1 MEVNEEKR
9 KKFMEFSEQYLTYEE
24 YMTLGGTISKMPFN
38 ILEFE
43 ARKRIDNRTQNRIKY
58 MANKPNEVKLCVNA
72 MINTL
77 EQYVVD
83 NSKGINKNIASE
95 SIDGYSVSFITG
107 SQVQE
112 AIKSKKSE
120 LEDIMQTYLGDIRTS
135 DNIPVLYLG

>member
-1 MEVNEEKR
+1 
-9 KKFMEFSEQYLTYEE
+9 MEFSEQYLTYEE
-24 YMTLGGTISKMPFN
+24 FMTLGGTISKMPFN

-43 ARKRIDNRTQNRIKY
+43 TRNRINNRTQNRINNMKD
-58 MANKPNEVKLCVNA
+58 KPQEVKLCVNA

-77 EQYVVD
+77 VQYVID
-83 NSKGINKNIASE
+83 SSKGINKNIASE

-135 DNIPVLYLG
+135 DNIPVLYLGQ

>member
-1 MEVNEEKR
+1 
-9 KKFMEFSEQYLTYEE
+9 MEFSEQYLTYEE

-77 EQYVVD
+77 AQYVVD

>member
-1 MEVNEEKR
+1 
-9 KKFMEFSEQYLTYEE
+9 MEFSEQYLTYEE
-24 YMTLGGTISKMPFN
+24 FMTLGGTISKMPFN

-43 ARKRIDNRTQNRIKY
+43 ARNKINNRTQNRINNMKD
-58 MANKPNEVKLCVNA
+58 KPQEVKLCVNA

-77 EQYVVD
+77 VQYVVD

-120 LEDIMQTYLGDIRTS
+120 LEDIMQTYLGNVKTS
-135 DNIPVLYLG
+135 DGIPVLYLGV

>member
-1 MEVNEEKR
+1 
-9 KKFMEFSEQYLTYEE
+9 MEFSEQYLTYEE
-24 YMTLGGTISKMPFN
+24 FMTLGGTISKMPFN

-43 ARKRIDNRTQNRIKY
+43 TRNRINNRTQNRINNMKH
-58 MANKPNEVKLCVNA
+58 KPQEVKLCVNA

-77 EQYVVD
+77 VQYVVD

>member
-1 MEVNEEKR
+1 
-9 KKFMEFSEQYLTYEE
+9 MEFSGQYLTYEE
-24 YMTLGGTISKMPFN
+24 YKGLGGTLSEMPFK

-43 ARKRIDNRTQNRIKY
+43 TRKRIDNRTQNRIY
-58 MANKPNEVKLCVNA
+58 NMSNKPQEVKLCVNA

-83 NSKGINKNIASE
+83 SSKGINKNVASE
-95 SIDGYSVSFITG
+95 SIDGYSVSYITG

-112 AIKSKKSE
+112 AIVSKKSE
-120 LEDIMQTYLGDIRTS
+120 LEDIMRTYLGNIRTS

>member
-1 MEVNEEKR
+1 
-9 KKFMEFSEQYLTYEE
+9 MEFSGQYLTYEE
-24 YMTLGGTISKMPFN
+24 YKGLGGTLPEMPFN

-43 ARKRIDNRTQNRIKY
+43 TRKRIDNRTQNRIKY
-58 MANKPNEVKLCVNA
+58 MDSKPNEVKICVNA

-77 EQYVVD
+77 VQYVVD
-83 NSKGINKNIASE
+83 SSKSINKNVASE

-107 SQVQE
+107 SQIQE

-135 DNIPVLYLG
+135 YNIPVLYLG

>member
-1 MEVNEEKR
+1 
-9 KKFMEFSEQYLTYEE
+9 MEFSEQYLTYEE
-24 YMTLGGTISKMPFN
+24 FMTLGGTISKMPFN

-43 ARKRIDNRTQNRIKY
+43 TRNRINNRTQNRINNMKD
-58 MANKPNEVKLCVNA
+58 KPQEVKLCVNA

-77 EQYVVD
+77 VQYVVD
-83 NSKGINKNIASE
+83 NSKDINKNIASE

-120 LEDIMQTYLGDIRTS
+120 LEEIMQTYLGDIRTS
-135 DNIPVLYLG
+135 DNIPVLYLGQ

>member
-1 MEVNEEKR
+1 
-9 KKFMEFSEQYLTYEE
+9 MEFSGQYLTYDE
-24 YMTLGGTISKMPFN
+24 YKALGGTQSEMPFN
-38 ILEFE
+38 LLEFE
-43 ARKRIDNRTQNRIKY
+43 ARKKIDNRTQNRIKY
-58 MANKPNEVKLCVNA
+58 MNSKSEEVKLCVNA

-77 EQYVVD
+77 VQYVVD
-83 NSKGINKNIASE
+83 SSKGINKNIASE

-112 AIKSKKSE
+112 AIKSKKNE

>member
-1 MEVNEEKR
+1 
-9 KKFMEFSEQYLTYEE
+9 MEFSEQYLTYEE
-24 YMTLGGTISKMPFN
+24 FMTLGGTISKMPFN

-43 ARKRIDNRTQNRIKY
+43 TRNRINNRTQNRINNMKD
-58 MANKPNEVKLCVNA
+58 KPQEVKLCVNA

-77 EQYVVD
+77 VQYVVD

-112 AIKSKKSE
+112 AIKSKKNE
-120 LEDIMQTYLGDIRTS
+120 LEDIMQTYLGNVRTS
-135 DNIPVLYLG
+135 DNIPVLYLGQ

>member
-1 MEVNEEKR
+1 
-9 KKFMEFSEQYLTYEE
+9 MEFSGQYLTYEE
-24 YMTLGGTISKMPFN
+24 YNLLGGTLSEMPFN

-43 ARKRIDNRTQNRIKY
+43 ARKKIDNRTQNRINNMKD
-58 MANKPNEVKLCVNA
+58 KPQEVKLCVNA

-77 EQYVVD
+77 VQYVVD

-120 LEDIMQTYLGDIRTS
+120 LEDIMQTYLGNVRTS
-135 DNIPVLYLG
+135 DNIPVLYLGQ

>member
-1 MEVNEEKR
+1 
-9 KKFMEFSEQYLTYEE
+9 MEFSEQYLTYEE
-24 YMTLGGTISKMPFN
+24 FMTLGGTISKMPFN

-43 ARKRIDNRTQNRIKY
+43 TRNRINNRTQNRINNMKD
-58 MANKPNEVKLCVNA
+58 KPQEVKLCVNA

-77 EQYVVD
+77 VQYAVD
-83 NSKGINKNIASE
+83 SSKGINKNIASE

-120 LEDIMQTYLGDIRTS
+120 LEEIMQTYLGDIRTS
-135 DNIPVLYLG
+135 DNIPVLYLGI

>member
-1 MEVNEEKR
+1 
-9 KKFMEFSEQYLTYEE
+9 MEFSGQYLTYEE
-24 YMTLGGTISKMPFN
+24 YMTLGGTISEMPFN

-58 MANKPNEVKLCVNA
+58 MNSKPDEVKMCVNA

-77 EQYVVD
+77 AQYVVD
-83 NSKGINKNIASE
+83 NSKGINKNVASE
-95 SIDGYSVSFITG
+95 SIDGYSISFITG

>member
-1 MEVNEEKR
+1 
-9 KKFMEFSEQYLTYEE
+9 MEFSGKYLTYEE
-24 YMTLGGTISKMPFN
+24 YKGLGGTLSEMPFN

-58 MANKPNEVKLCVNA
+58 MKDKPQDVKLCVNA

-77 EQYVVD
+77 VQYVVD
-83 NSKGINKNIASE
+83 SSKVINKNIASE

-112 AIKSKKSE
+112 AIKSKKSQ
-120 LEDIMQTYLGDIRTS
+120 LADIMQTYLRHIRPN

>member
-1 MEVNEEKR
+1 
-9 KKFMEFSEQYLTYEE
+9 MEFSEQYLTYEE
-24 YMTLGGTISKMPFN
+24 FMTLGGTISQMPFN
-38 ILEFE
+38 LLEFE
-43 ARKRIDNRTQNRIKY
+43 ARKKIDNRTQNRIKY
-58 MANKPNEVKLCVNA
+58 MNSKPEEVKLCVNA

-77 EQYVVD
+77 VQYVVD
-83 NSKGINKNIASE
+83 SSKGINKNVASE

-120 LEDIMQTYLGDIRTS
+120 LEEIMQTYLGDIRTS

>member
-1 MEVNEEKR
+1 
-9 KKFMEFSEQYLTYEE
+9 MEFSEQYLTYEE
-24 YMTLGGTISKMPFN
+24 FMTLGGTISKMPFN

-43 ARKRIDNRTQNRIKY
+43 TRNRINNRTQNRINNMKD
-58 MANKPNEVKLCVNA
+58 KPQEVKLCVNA

-77 EQYVVD
+77 VQYVID
-83 NSKGINKNIASE
+83 SSKGINKNIASE

-112 AIKSKKSE
+112 TIKSKKSE
-120 LEDIMQTYLGDIRTS
+120 LEEIMQTYLGDIRTS

>member
-1 MEVNEEKR
+1 
-9 KKFMEFSEQYLTYEE
+9 MEFSEQYLTYEE
-24 YMTLGGTISKMPFN
+24 FMTLGGTISKMPFN

-43 ARKRIDNRTQNRIKY
+43 ARNKINNRTQNRINNMKD
-58 MANKPNEVKLCVNA
+58 KPQEVKLCVNA

-77 EQYVVD
+77 VQYVVD
-83 NSKGINKNIASE
+83 NSKDINKNIASE

-120 LEDIMQTYLGDIRTS
+120 LEDIMQTYLGNVRTS
-135 DNIPVLYLG
+135 DNIPVLYLGQ

>member
-1 MEVNEEKR
+1 
-9 KKFMEFSEQYLTYEE
+9 MEFSDQYLTYEE
-24 YMTLGGTISKMPFN
+24 YKGLGGTLSEMPFN

-58 MANKPNEVKLCVNA
+58 MNSKPNEVKLCVNA

-77 EQYVVD
+77 VQYVVD
-83 NSKGINKNIASE
+83 SSKSINKNVASE
-95 SIDGYSVSFITG
+95 SINGYSISFITG

-120 LEDIMQTYLGDIRTS
+120 LEDIMQTYLRDIRTS

>member
-1 MEVNEEKR
+1 MD
-9 KKFMEFSEQYLTYEE
+9 FSGQYLTYEE
-24 YMTLGGTISKMPFN
+24 YKGLGGTLSEMPFN

-58 MANKPNEVKLCVNA
+58 MTSKPQDVKLCVNA

-77 EQYVVD
+77 VQYVVD
-83 NSKGINKNIASE
+83 SSKDVNKNIASE

-112 AIKSKKSE
+112 AIKSKKNE

-135 DNIPVLYLG
+135 DNIPVLYLGQ

>member
-1 MEVNEEKR
+1 
-9 KKFMEFSEQYLTYEE
+9 MEFSEQYLTYEE
-24 YMTLGGTISKMPFN
+24 FMTLGGTISKMPFN

-43 ARKRIDNRTQNRIKY
+43 TRNRINNRTQNRINNMKD
-58 MANKPNEVKLCVNA
+58 KPQEVKLCVNA

-77 EQYVVD
+77 VQYGVD

-120 LEDIMQTYLGDIRTS
+120 LEDIMQTYLGNVRTS
-135 DNIPVLYLG
+135 DNIPVLYLGQ

>member
-1 MEVNEEKR
+1 MD
-9 KKFMEFSEQYLTYEE
+9 FSGQYLTYDE
-24 YMTLGGTISKMPFN
+24 YRLLGGTLDIMPFN
-38 ILEFE
+38 LLEFE
-43 ARKRIDNRTQNRIKY
+43 TRNRINNRTQNRINNMKD
-58 MANKPNEVKLCVNA
+58 KPQEVKLCVNA

-77 EQYVVD
+77 VQYVVD

-135 DNIPVLYLG
+135 DNIPVLYLGQ

>member
-1 MEVNEEKR
+1 
-9 KKFMEFSEQYLTYEE
+9 MEFSGQYLTYEE
-24 YMTLGGTISKMPFN
+24 YKGLGGTLSEMPFN

-58 MANKPNEVKLCVNA
+58 MSSKPQEVKLCVNA

-77 EQYVVD
+77 GQYIVD
-83 NSKGINKNIASE
+83 NSKGINKNVASE
-95 SIDGYSVSFITG
+95 SIDGYSVSYITG

-120 LEDIMQTYLGDIRTS
+120 LEDIMQTYLGNVRTS
-135 DNIPVLYLG
+135 ENIPVLYLGQ